1 MNHFYPPMSTTN
13 LMHSTGMAPRQGGVE
28 NTGGENLIMTHGG
41 GMNMGG
47 AGGGGIMG
55 VGGGGMGRGYGG
67 PVMQQPQQVPSG
79 YSTDVNSSVQPVMA
93 VPNPS
98 YMPAS
103 SAGVR
108 QPAPPYETMVSLSSC
123 TCTCV
128 FHPHVRDKCT
138 LPM

>member
-1 MNHFYPPMSTTN
+1 M
-13 LMHSTGMAPRQGGVE
+13 
-28 NTGGENLIMTHGG
+28 MTHGG

-47 AGGGGIMG
+47 AGRGGMMG

-103 SAGVR
+103 SAGGVR
-108 QPAPPYETMVSLSSC
+108 QPAPPYEAVGMQVSLGHVY
-123 TCTCV
+123 TCV
-128 FHPHVRDKCT
+128 INTTCNRQTHFNAEQ
-138 LPM
+138 